1 MARIGQ
7 RLVRATGLM
16 YASRSAQMRKD
27 PIDTTYE
34 RGERA
39 GIPPDLIRDFVHG
52 VLAEEIH
59 AKRVESIAN
68 AVTGVTRASTLSV
81 QTIGHGLAAALD
93 KNSKHA
99 IKQVDRLLSNG
110 KVVVWNLFEPW
121 VRYVLAARS
130 EAVVAIDWTD
140 FEPDDH
146 VTCAA
151 HLITSHGRSTAL
163 VWKTIPKSELKGQQS
178 QIEDDVIERL
188 HAIVPSHV
196 NITLLADRAFGDQ
209 ARYEHLTQLGWD
221 YVIRFREGI
230 LVHARGETQPAAA
243 WVPKGGR
250 ALRLANAAVTAD
262 KSPVGA
268 VVVVKRAQ
276 MKEAWCLATNR
287 ADPAADIIK
296 LYSRRF
302 TIEETFRDQ
311 KDLRFGMGLSAT
323 HIRDCGRRDRLLF
336 LSALAH
342 ALVTLLGAAA
352 EAIGYDRLMKA
363 NTVKTRTHSLFR
375 QGSYWF
381 SRIPTMSLERL
392 TPLLRA
398 LEAQLAQHPLFK
410 QIFGSL

>member
-1 MARIGQ
+1 MQ
-7 RLVRATGLM
+7 
-16 YASRSAQMRKD
+16 KD
-27 PIDTTYE
+27 PIDATYE

-39 GIPPDLIRDFVHG
+39 GIPPDLIRDFVYG
-52 VLAEEIH
+52 VLAEELH

-81 QTIGHGLAAALD
+81 QTIGHGLASALD
-93 KNSKHA
+93 RNSKHA
-99 IKQVDRLLSNG
+99 IKQVDRLLSNA
-110 KVVVWNLFEPW
+110 KVVVWDLFEAW
-121 VRYVLAARS
+121 VRYVLADRTAI
-130 EAVVAIDWTD
+130 VVAIDWTD

-151 HLITSHGRSTAL
+151 QMITNHGRSTAL
-163 VWKTIPKSELKGQQS
+163 VWKTIPKSKLKGQQS
-178 QIEDDVIERL
+178 RIEDEVIERL
-188 HAIVPSHV
+188 HAIAPPHV
-196 NITLLADRAFGDQ
+196 AITLLADRAFGDQ
-209 ARYEHLTQLGWD
+209 TRYEHLTQLGWD

-230 LVHARGETQPAAA
+230 LVHHAGETKPASA

-250 ALRLANAAVTAD
+250 ALRLADAAVTAD
-262 KSPVGA
+262 QHLVGA
-268 VVVVKRAQ
+268 VVVVKKAK
-276 MKEAWCLATNR
+276 MKEAWCLATSR
-287 ADPAADIIK
+287 PDAAAEIIK
-296 LYSRRF
+296 LYGRRF

-375 QGSYWF
+375 QGTYWF
-381 SRIPTMSLERL
+381 SRIPTMSVEKLA
-392 TPLLRA
+392 PLLRA
-398 LEAQLAQHPLFK
+398 LEAQLAKHLVFK
-410 QIFGSL
+410 QIFGVL

>member
-7 RLVRATGLM
+7 RLVRATGMM
-16 YASRSAQMRKD
+16 YVPRSVQMRKD
-27 PIDTTYE
+27 PIDATYE
-34 RGERA
+34 RGDRA
-39 GIPPDLIRDFVHG
+39 GIPPDVIRDFVYG

-59 AKRVESIAN
+59 AKRVASIVN

-99 IKQVDRLLSNG
+99 IKQVDRLLSNA
-110 KVVVWNLFEPW
+110 KVVVWDLVEAW
-121 VRYVLAARS
+121 VRYVLAERS
-130 EAVVAIDWTD
+130 AIVVAIDWTD

-151 HLITSHGRSTAL
+151 QLITNHGRSTAL

-178 QIEDDVIERL
+178 QIEDAVIERL
-188 HAIVPSHV
+188 HAIVPPHV
-196 NITLLADRAFGDQ
+196 NVTLLADRAFGDQ
-209 ARYEHLTQLGWD
+209 VRYDHLTLLGWD

-230 LVHARGETQPAAA
+230 LVHHAGETKPAAA
-243 WVPKGGR
+243 WVPTGGR
-250 ALRLANAAVTAD
+250 ARRLAGAAVTAD
-262 KSPVGA
+262 QSPVGA
-268 VVVVKRAQ
+268 VVVVKRAK

-287 ADPAADIIK
+287 PDAAADVIK
-296 LYSRRF
+296 LYGRRF

-375 QGSYWF
+375 QGTYWF
-381 SRIPTMSLERL
+381 SRIPTMSVEKLA
-392 TPLLRA
+392 PLLRA
-398 LEAQLAQHPLFK
+398 LEAQLAKHPVFK
-410 QIFGSL
+410 QVFGVL

>member
-7 RLVRATGLM
+7 RLVRATGMM
-16 YASRSAQMRKD
+16 YVPRSVQMRKD
-27 PIDTTYE
+27 PIDATYE

-39 GIPPDLIRDFVHG
+39 GIPPDLIRDFVYG
-52 VLAEEIH
+52 LLAEEIH

-93 KNSKHA
+93 KSSKHA
-99 IKQVDRLLSNG
+99 IKQVDRLLSNS
-110 KVVVWNLFEPW
+110 KVVVWDLFEAW
-121 VRYVLAARS
+121 VRYVLAERS
-130 EAVVAIDWTD
+130 AVVVAIDWTD

-151 HLITSHGRSTAL
+151 HLITNHGRSTAL

-178 QIEDDVIERL
+178 QIEDAVIERL
-188 HAIVPSHV
+188 HAIAPPHV

-209 ARYEHLTQLGWD
+209 ARYEHLTLLGWD

-230 LVHARGETQPAAA
+230 LVHYRGETQPAAA

-250 ALRLANAAVTAD
+250 ALRLADAAVTAD
-262 KSPVGA
+262 KHPVGA
-268 VVVVKRAQ
+268 VVVVKRAK

-287 ADPAADIIK
+287 ADAAAGIIK

-381 SRIPTMSLERL
+381 SRIPTMSVERL
-392 TPLLRA
+392 APLLRA
-398 LEAQLAQHPLFK
+398 LEAQLAKYPLFK
-410 QIFGSL
+410 QLFGVL

>member
-1 MARIGQ
+1 
-7 RLVRATGLM
+7 
-16 YASRSAQMRKD
+16 MRKD
-27 PIDTTYE
+27 SNETIYG

-52 VLAEEIH
+52 VLTEEVH

-110 KVVVWNLFEPW
+110 KVVVWNLFELW
-121 VRYVLAARS
+121 VRYVLADRS

-151 HLITSHGRSTAL
+151 HLITNHGRSTAL
-163 VWKTIPKSELKGQQS
+163 VWKTIPKSELKGQQI

-188 HAIVPSHV
+188 HAIVPPHV
-196 NITLLADRAFGDQ
+196 AITLLADRAFGDQ
-209 ARYEHLTQLGWD
+209 ARYAHLTQLGWD

-250 ALRLANAAVTAD
+250 ALRLADAAVTAD
-262 KSPVGA
+262 KYSVGA
-268 VVVVKRAQ
+268 VVVVKRAK

-287 ADPAADIIK
+287 AEPAADIIS

-323 HIRDCGRRDRLLF
+323 RIRDCGRRDRLLF

-363 NTVKTRTHSLFR
+363 NTVKKRTHSLFR

-381 SRIPTMSLERL
+381 SRIPTMSIERL
-392 TPLLRA
+392 TPLLQA
-398 LEAQLAQHPLFK
+398 LEAQLAQHSLFK

>member
-7 RLVRATGLM
+7 RLVRATGMM
-16 YASRSAQMRKD
+16 YVPRSVPMRKD
-27 PIDTTYE
+27 PIEATYE
-34 RGERA
+34 RGDRA
-39 GIPPDLIRDFVHG
+39 GIPPDLIRDFVYG

-59 AKRVESIAN
+59 AKRVESIVN

-99 IKQVDRLLSNG
+99 IKQVDRLLSNA
-110 KVVVWNLFEPW
+110 KVVVWDLFEAW
-121 VRYVLAARS
+121 VRYLLAERS
-130 EAVVAIDWTD
+130 AIVVAIDWTD

-151 HLITSHGRSTAL
+151 QLITTHGRSTAL

-178 QIEDDVIERL
+178 QIEDEVIERL
-188 HAIVPSHV
+188 HEIVPPHV
-196 NITLLADRAFGDQ
+196 TITLLADRAFGDQ
-209 ARYEHLTQLGWD
+209 ARYDHLTQLGWD

-230 LVHARGETQPAAA
+230 LVHHAGETKPAAA

-250 ALRLANAAVTAD
+250 ALRLAGAAVTAD
-262 KSPVGA
+262 QSPVGA
-268 VVVVKRAQ
+268 VVVVKRAK

-287 ADPAADIIK
+287 PDAAADVIK
-296 LYSRRF
+296 LYGRRF

-375 QGSYWF
+375 QGTYWF
-381 SRIPTMSLERL
+381 SRIPTMSVEKLA
-392 TPLLRA
+392 PLLRA
-398 LEAQLAQHPLFK
+398 LEAQLTKHPVFK
-410 QIFGSL
+410 QVFGVL

>member
-1 MARIGQ
+1 
-7 RLVRATGLM
+7 
-16 YASRSAQMRKD
+16 MRKD
-27 PIDTTYE
+27 PVDATYE
-34 RGERA
+34 RGDRA
-39 GIPPDLIRDFVHG
+39 GIPPDLIRDFVNG
-52 VLAEEIH
+52 VLTEEIH
-59 AKRVESIAN
+59 AKRVESIVN

-99 IKQVDRLLSNG
+99 IKQVDRLLSNA
-110 KVVVWNLFEPW
+110 KVVVWDLFEPW
-121 VRYVLAARS
+121 VRYVLAERS
-130 EAVVAIDWTD
+130 AVVVAIDWTD

-151 HLITSHGRSTAL
+151 QLITSHGRSTAL

-178 QIEDDVIERL
+178 QIEDEVIERL
-188 HAIVPSHV
+188 HAIAPPHV

-209 ARYEHLTQLGWD
+209 ARYDHLTQLGWD

-230 LVHARGETQPAAA
+230 LVHHAGETKPASA
-243 WVPKGGR
+243 WVPTGGR
-250 ALRLANAAVTAD
+250 ALRLAGAAVTAD
-262 KSPVGA
+262 QSPVGA
-268 VVVVKRAQ
+268 VVVVKRAK

-287 ADPAADIIK
+287 PDAAATVIK
-296 LYSRRF
+296 LYGRRF

-375 QGSYWF
+375 QGTYWF
-381 SRIPTMSLERL
+381 SRIPTMSVEKL

-398 LEAQLAQHPLFK
+398 LEAQLAQHPVFK
-410 QIFGSL
+410 QVFGVL

>member
-1 MARIGQ
+1 
-7 RLVRATGLM
+7 
-16 YASRSAQMRKD
+16 MRKD
-27 PIDTTYE
+27 AIDATYE

-81 QTIGHGLAAALD
+81 QMIGHGYASALD

-99 IKQVDRLLSNG
+99 IKQVDRLLSNA
-110 KVVVWNLFEPW
+110 KVVVWDLFGTW
-121 VRYVLAARS
+121 VPYVLADRA
-130 EAVVAIDWTD
+130 EAIVAIDWTD

-146 VTCAA
+146 VTCTAQ
-151 HLITSHGRSTAL
+151 LITNHGRSTAL
-163 VWKTIPKSELKGQQS
+163 VWKTIPKSELEGQRNLV
-178 QIEDDVIERL
+178 EDQVIERL
-188 HAIVPSHV
+188 HSAAPPHV
-196 NITLLADRAFGDQ
+196 DITLLADRAFGDQ

-221 YVIRFREGI
+221 YVIRFRECI
-230 LVHARGETQPAAA
+230 LVHHGEETKPASA

-250 ALRLANAAVTAD
+250 ALRLVGAAVTHK
-262 KSPVGA
+262 KSVIGA
-268 VVVVKRAQ
+268 VVVVKKAKMQ
-276 MKEAWCLATNR
+276 EAWCLATNR
-287 ADPAADIIK
+287 TDTAAEIVK

-302 TIEETFRDQ
+302 TIEETFRDE

-375 QGSYWF
+375 QGTYWF
-381 SRIPTMSLERL
+381 SRIPSMSVERL
-392 TPLLRA
+392 APLLQA
-398 LEAQLAQHPLFK
+398 LEKQLAQHRVFK
-410 QIFGSL
+410 QLFGVL

>member
-1 MARIGQ
+1 
-7 RLVRATGLM
+7 
-16 YASRSAQMRKD
+16 MRKD

-39 GIPPDLIRDFVHG
+39 GIPPDLIRDFVSG
-52 VLAEEIH
+52 VLAEELH

-68 AVTGVTRASTLSV
+68 AVTGVTRAATLSV

-99 IKQVDRLLSNG
+99 IKQVDRLLSNSN
-110 KVVVWNLFEPW
+110 VVVWDLFAPW
-121 VRYVLAARS
+121 VHYVLADRS

-188 HAIVPSHV
+188 HAIVPPHV

-250 ALRLANAAVTAD
+250 ALRLVDAAVTAD
-262 KSPVGA
+262 KYPVGA
-268 VVVVKRAQ
+268 VVVVKRAK

-287 ADPAADIIK
+287 ADSAADLIK

-381 SRIPTMSLERL
+381 SRIPTMSIERL

-410 QIFGSL
+410 QLLGVL

>member
-1 MARIGQ
+1 
-7 RLVRATGLM
+7 
-16 YASRSAQMRKD
+16 MRKD
-27 PIDTTYE
+27 PTDATYE

-39 GIPPDLIRDFVHG
+39 GIPPDLIRDFVFG
-52 VLAEEIH
+52 VLAEDLH
-59 AKRVESIAN
+59 AKRVQSIAN
-68 AVTGVTRASTLSV
+68 AVTGVTQASTLSV

-99 IKQVDRLLSNG
+99 IKQVDRLLSNA
-110 KVVVWNLFEPW
+110 KLVVWDLFAPW
-121 VRYVLAARS
+121 VRYVLADRS

-151 HLITSHGRSTAL
+151 HLITNHGRATAL
-163 VWKTIPKSELKGQQS
+163 IWKTIPKSALKGQQG
-178 QIEDDVIERL
+178 QIEDEVIERL
-188 HAIVPSHV
+188 HAITPPHID
-196 NITLLADRAFGDQ
+196 ITLLADRAFGDQ
-209 ARYEHLTQLGWD
+209 ARYEHLTHLGWD

-230 LVHARGETQPAAA
+230 LVHYRGETKPAAG
-243 WVPKGGR
+243 WVPQGGR
-250 ALRLANAAVTAD
+250 ALRLPAAAVTAD
-262 KSPVGA
+262 KHPVGA
-268 VVVVKRAQ
+268 VVVVKRAK

-287 ADPAADIIK
+287 TDAAADIIK

-323 HIRDCGRRDRLLF
+323 HIRDCDRRDRLLL

-381 SRIPTMSLERL
+381 SRIPTMSVERL
-392 TPLLRA
+392 APLLQA
-398 LEAQLAQHPLFK
+398 LEAQLANHPLFK
-410 QIFGSL
+410 QLFGIL